1 MRKIKMLI
9 SALVIFAT
17 SFCFVPNASAVE
29 IVDESDVSRYGYEYT
44 IDKYHVDVVVNEDRT
59 FDITEEIEAYF
70 RVEKHGIFRSIPVH
84 GELARQDGSESKYRA
99 RISNIKVS
107 EKYTTSYEEG
117 NLKIKIGDADV
128 THTGKR
134 TYRISYTYNMGED
147 PLEDIDEFY
156 YNLVGTGWD
165 APIESVSFEITMPKK
180 FDAKNLGISTGS
192 YGSTGTEKVLY
203 RASDKKIYGQTIGSL
218 RPYEGLTVRVELP
231 EGYFVGAGIEIDQ
244 MTYVYFAVPA
254 VLFLIVLGLWSKY
267 GKDKKIFVKP
277 EYFPP
282 EGKNSLDVGF
292 LYKGAAGSEDV
303 LSLLIYLANNGYLT
317 IEETDEKQL
326 FGTKKGFILRKVKE
340 YDGKNSNE
348 KTFFKGL
355 FKSGDEVK
363 SKDLYDKFYKTTTS
377 IIADVN
383 KSENRNKIFEKRGK
397 IIALAVLMV
406 LISMISISIPPFMDL
421 GDYSLIIMSVMFP
434 GMGFTAM
441 ALGIIYMFTA
451 KTKSARGAFAF
462 LIFWGMA
469 FGGVPFIFMI
479 IPELL
484 YEPVYLYGYAIGMA
498 FIIAQIVVVRL
509 LPKRTDYGVQMLAE
523 IQGFKDFLTSVEKDR
538 IEQMVEQYP
547 NYFFDIL
554 PYTYVLGISDKWIKK
569 FEEINLKSPDWYAGD
584 VTAFNM
590 ATFGSF
596 MSSTMSAASSN
607 MGSTATHS
615 SGGGGGGGGFSG
627 GGGGGGGGGSW

>member
-303 LSLLIYLANNGYLT
+303 LSLLIYLANKGYLT

>member
-59 FDITEEIEAYF
+59 FDITEEIEANF

-244 MTYVYFAVPA
+244 MAYVYFAVPA

-303 LSLLIYLANNGYLT
+303 LSLLIYLANKGYLT

-383 KSENRNKIFEKRGK
+383 KSENKNKIFEKRGK

-479 IPELL
+479 VPELL

>member
-59 FDITEEIEAYF
+59 FDITEEIEANF

-165 APIESVSFEITMPKK
+165 APIESASFEITMPKK

-218 RPYEGLTVRVELP
+218 RPYEGLTVRIELP

-244 MTYVYFAVPA
+244 MAYVYFAVPA

-303 LSLLIYLANNGYLT
+303 LSLLIYLANKGYLT

-383 KSENRNKIFEKRGK
+383 KSENKNKIFEKRGK

-479 IPELL
+479 VPELL
-484 YEPVYLYGYAIGMA
+484 YEPVYLYGYVIGMA